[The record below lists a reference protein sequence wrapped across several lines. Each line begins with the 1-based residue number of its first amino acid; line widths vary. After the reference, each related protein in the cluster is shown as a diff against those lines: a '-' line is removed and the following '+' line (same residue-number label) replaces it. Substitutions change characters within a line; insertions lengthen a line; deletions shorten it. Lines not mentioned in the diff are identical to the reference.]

1 LGGVVLFFFWQAVF
15 SFLFGDDQ
23 FMRRYHKVVNEDPDA
38 EISSWTADG
47 KRTVRFTAPLNAP
60 ALVRRFIGKLKVSR
74 EGGALLISKN
84 VRVGGGQLHQLQ
96 TLNLINYFLCVCVC
110 VCVCLSLSLSQVLMF

>member
-1 LGGVVLFFFWQAVF
+1 LGVVVVFFYLQAVF

-74 EGGALLISKN
+74 AGGGFADLKECKS
-84 VRVGGGQLHQLQ
+84 GWGQLHQLQ

-110 VCVCLSLSLSQVLMF
+110 VCLSLSLSQVLMF

>member
-1 LGGVVLFFFWQAVF
+1 
-15 SFLFGDDQ
+15 
-23 FMRRYHKVVNEDPDA
+23 MRRYHKVVNEDPDA

-74 EGGALLISKN
+74 EGGGFADLKECKSGCGPASSTPN
-84 VRVGGGQLHQLQ
+84 P
-96 TLNLINYFLCVCVC
+96 NLINYFLCVCVC
-110 VCVCLSLSLSQVLMF
+110 VCVSLSLSLSLRY

>member
-1 LGGVVLFFFWQAVF
+1 VLFSFSLFLQAVF

-74 EGGALLISKN
+74 EGGGFADLKECKSGWGPASSTPNPKPNQLLP
-84 VRVGGGQLHQLQ
+84 
-96 TLNLINYFLCVCVC
+96 LCVCV
-110 VCVCLSLSLSQVLMF
+110 SLSLRY